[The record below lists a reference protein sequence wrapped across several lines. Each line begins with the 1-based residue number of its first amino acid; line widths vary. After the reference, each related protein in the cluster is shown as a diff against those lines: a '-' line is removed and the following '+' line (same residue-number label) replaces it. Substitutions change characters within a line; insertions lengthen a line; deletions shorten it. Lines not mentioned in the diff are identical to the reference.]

1 MTIEF
6 HSSPTSSLG
15 VEVELSLVDRETHGL
30 TAAAT
35 DTLADVEPDDGSEH
49 PALKHELFES
59 TVETITGICDTV
71 SDARRDL
78 EAGISELRQA
88 ADARGVGLLCS
99 GTHPFSSYRDLQVS
113 PSARYQKLLDEMQW
127 PVRRLAIYGI
137 HYHVGV
143 RSAEKCV
150 ATVNSLTTY
159 LPVFLALSASSPF
172 WHGYD
177 TGLASARTK
186 IFEGLPTAG
195 LPPRL
200 TSWVDFEAFL
210 DALIRAEA
218 IESVR
223 EVWWDVRPHPDF
235 GTVELRMCDGM
246 PTMTEIC
253 GVASLAQCLVAW
265 MDAQI
270 DNGVPLPGVREWVVR
285 QNKWLA
291 ARHGLDAQLIVDDNG
306 NRKPARQIV
315 DELVELL
322 SGTAARLGCSDELAS
337 LSDLVRTG
345 NSAERQRRIV
355 AQGGTLVD
363 VTAALQQELL
373 TDAPVG

>member
-1 MTIEF
+1 MY
-6 HSSPTSSLG
+6 
-15 VEVELSLVDRETHGL
+15 
-30 TAAAT
+30 
-35 DTLADVEPDDGSEH
+35 
-49 PALKHELFES
+49 K
-59 TVETITGICDTV
+59 
-71 SDARRDL
+71 
-78 EAGISELRQA
+78 RQ
-88 ADARGVGLLCS
+88 
-99 GTHPFSSYRDLQVS
+99 
-113 PSARYQKLLDEMQW
+113 
-127 PVRRLAIYGI
+127 
-137 HYHVGV
+137 
-143 RSAEKCV
+143 
-150 ATVNSLTTY
+150 
-159 LPVFLALSASSPF
+159 
-172 WHGYD
+172 
-177 TGLASARTK
+177 
-186 IFEGLPTAG
+186 
-195 LPPRL
+195 
-200 TSWVDFEAFL
+200 AFL

>member
-6 HSSPTSSLG
+6 RASPTSSLG
-15 VEVELSLVDRETHGL
+15 VEVELSLVDGNSREL

-35 DTLADVEPDDGSEH
+35 DLLAEVTPEGCDEH

-59 TVETITGICDTV
+59 TVESITGICDTV
-71 SDARRDL
+71 DDARRDL
-78 EAGISELRQA
+78 EAGIAELRA
-88 ADARGVGLLCS
+88 AAEARDVGLLCS
-99 GTHPFSSYRDLQVS
+99 GTHPFSSYRSLEVS
-113 PSARYQKLLDEMQW
+113 PSERYHKLLDDMQW

-159 LPVFLALSASSPF
+159 LPVFLALSASSPY
-172 WHGYD
+172 WAGHD

-200 TSWVDFEAFL
+200 TSWGDFEEFL

-218 IESVR
+218 IMSVR
-223 EVWWDVRPHPDF
+223 EVWWDIRPHPDF

-246 PTMTEIC
+246 PTMTEIT
-253 GVASLAQCLVAW
+253 GVAALAQSLVAW
-265 MDAQI
+265 MDGELDA
-270 DNGVPLPGVREWVVR
+270 GATLPGVREWVVR

-291 ARHGLDAQLIVDDNG
+291 ARYGLDAQLIVDDHG
-306 NRKPARQIV
+306 RRQPARDIV
-315 DELVELL
+315 VELTETL
-322 SGTAARLGCSDELAS
+322 APTAKRLGCADELAS
-337 LSDLVRTG
+337 LRDLLAAG

-355 AQGGTLVD
+355 ADGGTLVD
-363 VTAALQQELL
+363 VAASLEAELRN
-373 TDAPVG
+373 DAPQV